1 MECLRGIR
9 AEGWF
14 VRMILVALE
23 GSFSAGF
30 LRIFRVLTTF
40 ASFVFVILC
49 SLSFFFSCY
58 VIYLSYGLITIGWY
72 DVLQYHTNLCVL
84 WIFVYFSLLL
94 YESVLV
100 TVVLSSLLY
109 NHVWF
114 FF

>member
-49 SLSFFFSCY
+49 SLSFFF
-58 VIYLSYGLITIGWY
+58 
-72 DVLQYHTNLCVL
+72 
-84 WIFVYFSLLL
+84 
-94 YESVLV
+94 LV
-100 TVVLSSLLY
+100 AMLFTEVMV
-109 NHVWF
+109 
-114 FF
+114 